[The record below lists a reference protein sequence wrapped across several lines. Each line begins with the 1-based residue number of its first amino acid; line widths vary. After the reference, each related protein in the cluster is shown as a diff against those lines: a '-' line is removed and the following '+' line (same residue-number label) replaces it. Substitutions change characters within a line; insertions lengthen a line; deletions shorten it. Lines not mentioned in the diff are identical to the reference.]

1 MVDTVGPLAFS
12 PEKKVPSFNNFSK
25 NHWEI
30 MAHGTSNR
38 APYPF
43 LFPSMDP
50 NGVPI
55 TTTNITRTRWFWTTS
70 FPWIMIRWWNPLFG
84 WLKITL
90 VGEIIVRLGVPPFH
104 HWILHQKDHRFFK
117 IFGYIPSN
125 ISYEWLVTHPHN
137 SWIYHHMEDKLLVW
151 YHFLNLKKVK
161 QSHTHTHTHIIY
173 IYIYTVYIHINNI
186 LVHTT

>member
-1 MVDTVGPLAFS
+1 MASMVDTVGPLAFS

-90 VGEIIVRLGVPPFH
+90 VGEIIVRLGCPLFTIGFFTKRTTDFSKFSVIFH
-104 HWILHQKDHRFFK
+104 QTSLMNGWLPITAIL
-117 IFGYIPSN
+117 GYITIWRIN
-125 ISYEWLVTHPHN
+125 CW
-137 SWIYHHMEDKLLVW
+137 
-151 YHFLNLKKVK
+151 FG
-161 QSHTHTHTHIIY
+161 IIF
-173 IYIYTVYIHINNI
+173 
-186 LVHTT
+186 